1 MLLSVRTRRV
11 AVCVMVIVAGT
22 VAAGDALAQA
32 AASHPT
38 NPTTKRKAA
47 PHTTTHTTT
56 HTTSPATTR
65 AATHAPVH
73 ATPIVPPAAT
83 GVIVP
88 PTPAAGALASSA
100 EMVLRDAPEG
110 RAMATITAGSPMT
123 PVARDRG
130 WVRVDVVGWVKDD
143 GLAPATATVGAL
155 SAADLRADPQKARG
169 AVVRWEVQ
177 VLALARADVLH
188 KDLTEG
194 EPYLLAR
201 GPGNENA
208 MLYIAIPPALLP
220 QATALTALAPLTA
233 TIVATVR
240 NGKSAPLGVPILD
253 AQSLARRP

>member
-1 MLLSVRTRRV
+1 
-11 AVCVMVIVAGT
+11 MVIVAGT
-22 VAAGDALAQA
+22 VAAGDASAQA
-32 AASHPT
+32 SSSHP
-38 NPTTKRKAA
+38 
-47 PHTTTHTTT
+47 
-56 HTTSPATTR
+56 
-65 AATHAPVH
+65 
-73 ATPIVPPAAT
+73 
-83 GVIVP
+83 
-88 PTPAAGALASSA
+88 
-100 EMVLRDAPEG
+100 MVLRDAPEG
-110 RAMATITAGSPMT
+110 RTLATIAPGSPMTPVT

-177 VLALARADVLH
+177 ILALARADVLH
-188 KDLTEG
+188 KDLTPD

>member
-1 MLLSVRTRRV
+1 
-11 AVCVMVIVAGT
+11 MVIVAGT
-22 VAAGDALAQA
+22 VAVGDAMAQA
-32 AASHPT
+32 SSSHPT
-38 NPTTKRKAA
+38 KPTTKRKAA
-47 PHTTTHTTT
+47 TH
-56 HTTSPATTR
+56 PAT
-65 AATHAPVH
+65 AH
-73 ATPIVPPAAT
+73 ATVHVPPHATAAAPPAPAKVPIVAPAAA

-88 PTPAAGALASSA
+88 GAPAAGALASSA
-100 EMVLRDAPEG
+100 EMILRDAPDG
-110 RAMATITAGSPMT
+110 RTLATIAAGSPMTPVT

-169 AVVRWEVQ
+169 AVVRWDVQ
-177 VLALARADVLH
+177 VLALAHADVLH
-188 KDLTEG
+188 KDLTPD

-220 QATALTALAPLTA
+220 QATALIALAPITA

-253 AQSLARRP
+253 AQSLTRRQ